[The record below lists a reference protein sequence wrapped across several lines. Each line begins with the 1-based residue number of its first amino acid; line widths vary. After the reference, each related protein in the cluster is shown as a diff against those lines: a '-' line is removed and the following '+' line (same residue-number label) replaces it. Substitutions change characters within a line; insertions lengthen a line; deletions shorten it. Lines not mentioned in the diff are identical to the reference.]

1 MALYIFKRVLYMIP
15 TLFIVSVVVFIVIN
29 LPPGD
34 FVDRLVA
41 QRRGSGEV
49 VSPTEENSLR
59 TVYGLNDPL
68 PTQYI
73 RWISNILLRG
83 DFGTSFRWQLPVST
97 LIWERLLLTFIL
109 SFVSLL
115 FIWIVAIPIGIFS
128 AIRKYSTGDYVFTFI
143 AFIGVAVP
151 DFLIALVLMYISF
164 KFFGQNVGGLFSPQ
178 YVNAPWN
185 IDKVWDMLSH
195 IWIPM
200 VVLGTAGTASLTR
213 TLRANLLDEL
223 RRPYVTTAR
232 AKGLPEYWLILKYP
246 VRHALNPFV
255 SSLNDVFV
263 NLVSG
268 ATIVSVVLS
277 LQTTGPLL
285 LEALQGQDTYLAA
298 SAILQLSVLAV
309 IGTLVSDLMLAWID
323 PRIRF
328 R

>member
-1 MALYIFKRVLYMIP
+1 MALYVFKRILLMIP
-15 TLFIVSVVVFIVIN
+15 TLFAITVVVFVVIN

-41 QRRGSGEV
+41 EARGSGEV
-49 VSPTEENSLR
+49 VTPQEEDGMR
-59 TVYGLNDPL
+59 AVYGLNASL
-68 PTQYI
+68 PEQYF
-73 RWISNILLRG
+73 RWISAIVLRG
-83 DFGTSFRWQLPVST
+83 DFGTSFRWKLPVNT
-97 LIWERLLLTFIL
+97 LIWQRLALTFIL
-109 SFVSLL
+109 SISSLL
-115 FIWIVAIPIGIFS
+115 FIWLVAIPIGIFS
-128 AIRKYSTGDYVFTFI
+128 AVRKYSFGDYFFTFI
-143 AFIGVAVP
+143 AFVGVAIP
-151 DFLIALVLMYISF
+151 DFLIALALMYF
-164 KFFGQNVGGLFSPQ
+164 AFRVLGQSVGGLLSPDM
-178 YVNAPWN
+178 VDAPWGVPK
-185 IDKVWDMLSH
+185 ILDMLSH
-195 IWIPM
+195 LWIPM
-200 VVLGTAGTASLTR
+200 LVLGISGTASLIR

-232 AKGLPEYWLILKYP
+232 AKGLPEAWLILKYP

-285 LEALQGQDTYLAA
+285 LDALRAQDTYLAA

-309 IGTLVSDLMLAWID
+309 LGTLFSDFLLAWLD